1 MTRLPIISDALREEA
16 TAVTAHGDGHQFEI
30 QLGHLCNNRCLFC
43 SSGQLSAMKV
53 ARTVALDPVVEAIVK
68 ARASGARRLTFLGGE
83 PTTQRSFLPALE
95 VAVAQGFEEI
105 VIFTNGVMFPVE
117 GFIERVVAMGR
128 FEWRV
133 SIQGGDEAAHVAV
146 TQRPDSFRRIVHGLE
161 RLQALGQRVTVNL
174 CVNEASYRSLP
185 QYPDLVA
192 RYGVQQLH
200 VDIVR
205 PSSTGDRD
213 ADYLRAIMPR
223 YTDMA
228 PSFDAMLTRF
238 ARELPGFDVNV
249 GNLPYCVLPAWAER
263 IHHGGE
269 ETVTQACDTEGLEV
283 AVDKYAWHASMRR
296 HVPACEGCAFRSRCS
311 GVFGEYLALYGDEEF
326 RAVTAEHLAALPPPP
341 GPRGRAPAEPVVR
354 ASERYGAALFA
365 PLLRAQPAGS
375 QWRVVSHDT
384 EQGLCISLARGAR
397 VLLVELE
404 PRDASRPC
412 FARTR
417 RFNVSVRPRFDDGDL
432 DDAERRL
439 VMGVVGV
446 VGAREGALPVI
457 APRPEPVRGSAVRV
471 VRASRVLVPE
481 GRGQYYL
488 NPYAGC
494 MIGCPYC
501 YVDERADLSR
511 ALDGQP
517 RHAWGRWV
525 DVKVDAPEVLR
536 REVRDLPPGPV
547 RMSPILTDPY
557 QPLERT
563 YRVTRGCLEVLLE
576 AGFSPVIL
584 TRGARVVEDLDLLAR
599 FARAAVGMSVPTD
612 DDTVRARFEPGADP
626 VDARLDALARLHGAG
641 LRTFLAVQPMLPM
654 DPARLVA
661 RTAPYV
667 HTVRVDRMHGVEG
680 LRGLYESAG
689 CVEAMED
696 AFFARTEA
704 ALRAG
709 FAARGVRVDALDD
722 LDALL
727 GGAR

>member
-1 MTRLPIISDALREEA
+1 MSRRSLISGALVEEA
-16 TAVTAHGDGHQFEI
+16 TTATSHGDGHQFEI

-185 QYPDLVA
+185 LYPALVA

-238 ARELPGFDVNV
+238 ARELPGFDVNI
-249 GNLPYCVLPAWAER
+249 GNLPFCVLPAWAER
-263 IHHGGE
+263 IQHGGE
-269 ETVTQACDTEGLEV
+269 ETVTQACDTDGLEV

-296 HVPACEGCAFRSRCS
+296 HVPACEGCVLRPRCS
-311 GVFGEYLALYGDEEF
+311 GVFAEYLALYGDGEF
-326 RAVTAEHLAALPPPP
+326 RAVKAEDLA
-341 GPRGRAPAEPVVR
+341 PRRPARAAAEPVVR
-354 ASERYGAALFA
+354 ASERYGAELFA
-365 PLLRAQPAGS
+365 PLLRAQPPGA
-375 QWRVVSHDT
+375 QWAVVSYDT
-384 EQGLCISLARGAR
+384 EQGLCISLARGER

-404 PRDASRPC
+404 PRDESLPC

-417 RFNVSVRPRFDDGDL
+417 RFNVSARPRFGGDDL
-432 DDAERRL
+432 DDGERRL
-439 VMGVVGV
+439 VTGVVAV
-446 VGAREGALPVI
+446 VRAREGALPVLTE
-457 APRPEPVRGSAVRV
+457 RREPARASAVRA

-511 ALDGQP
+511 ALEGEA

-536 REVRDLPPGPV
+536 REVRDLPPGP
-547 RMSPILTDPY
+547 
-557 QPLERT
+557 
-563 YRVTRGCLEVLLE
+563 C
-576 AGFSPVIL
+576 A
-584 TRGARVVEDLDLLAR
+584 
-599 FARAAVGMSVPTD
+599 
-612 DDTVRARFEPGADP
+612 
-626 VDARLDALARLHGAG
+626 
-641 LRTFLAVQPMLPM
+641 
-654 DPARLVA
+654 
-661 RTAPYV
+661 
-667 HTVRVDRMHGVEG
+667 
-680 LRGLYESAG
+680 
-689 CVEAMED
+689 
-696 AFFARTEA
+696 
-704 ALRAG
+704 
-709 FAARGVRVDALDD
+709 
-722 LDALL
+722 
-727 GGAR
+727 

>member
-457 APRPEPVRGSAVRV
+457 APRSEPVRGSAVRA

-536 REVRDLPPGPV
+536 REVRNLPPGPV

-557 QPLERT
+557 QPLERA
-563 YRVTRGCLEVLLE
+563 YRITRGCLEVLLE

-584 TRGARVVEDLDLLAR
+584 TRGARVVEDIDLLSR
-599 FARAAVGMSVPTD
+599 FARAAVGMSLPTD
-612 DDTVRARFEPGADP
+612 DDSVRARFEPGADS
-626 VDARLDALARLHGAG
+626 VDARVDALARLHGAG

-667 HTVRVDRMHGVEG
+667 HTVRVDRMLSLIHI
-680 LRGLYESAG
+680 
-689 CVEAMED
+689 
-696 AFFARTEA
+696 
-704 ALRAG
+704 
-709 FAARGVRVDALDD
+709 
-722 LDALL
+722 
-727 GGAR
+727 